1 MALKDYLR
9 IAEQPQNTDSLSF
22 EIFSTILQTTRL
34 YPFFQQ
40 EAFNHLMWSNL
51 VWSLFLYII

>member
-9 IAEQPQNTDSLSF
+9 IAEQPQNADSLSF

-40 EAFNHLMWSNL
+40 EAFNQCDQIWYDHFL
-51 VWSLFLYII
+51 LYII